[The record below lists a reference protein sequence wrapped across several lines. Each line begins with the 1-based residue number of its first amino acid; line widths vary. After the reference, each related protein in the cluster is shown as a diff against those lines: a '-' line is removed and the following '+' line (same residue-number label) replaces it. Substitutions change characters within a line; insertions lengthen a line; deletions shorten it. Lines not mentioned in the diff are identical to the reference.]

1 MKPRNLTRTNRRRFA
16 LRRLLP
22 LLALLAVTGAV
33 DAKRIYSYRDDAGV
47 MHFSDRPPGDVAAK
61 VSEQL
66 VEVDPKKL
74 VYLHEDGPNNN
85 RRFSLWNGYGG
96 PIEVL
101 MSFEDEANV
110 VSEPALPGN
119 RVIPGQLQTQIL
131 QVQPIDEHIGWSYRF
146 SYRIV
151 LGDPAARPDPEAV
164 YRLPFDENLSLRV
177 DQAFGG
183 KYSHSDAHSFHAV
196 DISMDEGTPVRAA
209 RGGVVMLVESDF
221 HGAGTDL
228 AKFGDRANNIRIV
241 HSDGTMAVYAHLALE
256 SVLVGIGD
264 RVSAGEIIARSGN
277 TGFSS
282 GPHLHFVIQRNSGGT
297 LVSVPFAFTV
307 GGERVTPTAGLVL
320 GNK

>member
-1 MKPRNLTRTNRRRFA
+1 MTSLNPTRTNRRCSA
-16 LRRLLP
+16 VSCL
-22 LLALLAVTGAV
+22 LLALIAYGSAL

-47 MHFSDRPPGDVAAK
+47 MHFSDRPPVDVAAK

-74 VYLHEDGPNNN
+74 VYLHEDGPTDN
-85 RRFSLWNGYGG
+85 RRYSLWNGYGG

-110 VSEPALPGN
+110 VSEPPLPGS
-119 RVIPGQLQTQIL
+119 RVIPGQQQTQVL
-131 QVQPIDEHIGWSYRF
+131 QVQPIDERVAWSYRF

-151 LGDPAARPDPEAV
+151 HGDPAARPDPDAV
-164 YRLPFDENLSLRV
+164 YQLPFDENLRLRV

-183 KYSHSDAHSFHAV
+183 KYSHTDAHSFHAV

-209 RGGVVMLVESDF
+209 RAGVVMLVESDF
-221 HGAGTDL
+221 YGAGTDL
-228 AKFGDRANNIRIV
+228 AKYGDRANNIRIV

-256 SVLVGIGD
+256 SVVVGIGD
-264 RVSAGEIIARSGN
+264 RVHAGEVIAKSGN

-307 GGERVTPTAGLVL
+307 GGERVTPSFGQVL